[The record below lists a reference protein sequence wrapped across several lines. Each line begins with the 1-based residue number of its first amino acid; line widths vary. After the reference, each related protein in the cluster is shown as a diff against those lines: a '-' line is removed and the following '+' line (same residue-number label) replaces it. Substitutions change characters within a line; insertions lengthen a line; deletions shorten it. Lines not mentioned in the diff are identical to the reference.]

1 MSRRTQT
8 AVERRKLLARLWPEG
23 IPTLWCPL
31 ITHYDRDG
39 AIDPSRVAA
48 HLRYLSPYVKGFLIP
63 GSTGDGWEL
72 RPRETE
78 RVLQIALNQAS
89 QLGFSLLIGVL
100 KPDVQSMLSTIEE
113 TLQLIMSRADQPDG
127 LSAR

>member
-1 MSRRTQT
+1 MSRPTQT
-8 AVERRKLLARLWPEG
+8 AVERRKLLARLLPEG

-48 HLRYLSPYVKGFLIP
+48 HLQHLSPYVKGFLIP

-72 RPRETE
+72 SDAEIRRLLEVAVE
-78 RVLQIALNQAS
+78 ECKRLDLN
-89 QLGFSLLIGVL
+89 LLIGVL
-100 KPDVQSMLSTIEE
+100 KTD
-113 TLQLIMSRADQPDG
+113 
-127 LSAR
+127 ARE